1 MSGTADPYEPPCMP
15 VFLGRTQRTPTVERV
30 TGPERTATEPP
41 PDDWT
46 PPPPVGFAPT
56 ALTRPHRE
64 T

>member
-1 MSGTADPYEPPCMP
+1 MNPLPSIPA
-15 VFLGRTQRTPTVERV
+15 LRWTPTDTSIERV

-56 ALTRPHRE
+56 GDTHS
-64 T
+64 